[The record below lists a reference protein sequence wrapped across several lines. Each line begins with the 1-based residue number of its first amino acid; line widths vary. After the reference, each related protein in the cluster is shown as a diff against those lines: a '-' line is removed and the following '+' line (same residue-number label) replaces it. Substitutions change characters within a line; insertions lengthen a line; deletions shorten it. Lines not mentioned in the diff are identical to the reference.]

1 MCGTMQGE
9 REDTVVNLRGEHDE
23 MVNNGRKRDDLTRLK
38 KEDRINGRKGKNE

>member
-38 KEDRINGRKGKNE
+38 KRGQDKREERKK